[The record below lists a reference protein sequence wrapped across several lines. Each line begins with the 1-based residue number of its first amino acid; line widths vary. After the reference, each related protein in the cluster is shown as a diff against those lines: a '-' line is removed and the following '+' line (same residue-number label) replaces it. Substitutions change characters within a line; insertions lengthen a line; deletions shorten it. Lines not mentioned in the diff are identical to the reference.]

1 MIRLVLNLGIWNVRT
16 IQHVNN
22 GIEYHIA
29 ASKVA
34 LVVENVQLE
43 NMDATAN
50 QQNSSVN
57 IRPNAS
63 DRPVSKTAVIPSLK
77 FSIGIG
83 PIVVCTLFCFTV

>member
-16 IQHVNN
+16 INHVND
-22 GIEYHIA
+22 GTEYHI

-43 NMDATAN
+43 NMDAASN

-57 IRPNAS
+57 IGPNAS
-63 DRPVSKTAVIPSLK
+63 VRPVSKTAVIPNMK

-83 PIVVCTLFCFTV
+83 RIVVCTRSRFTV